1 MNVKRARFP
10 RGVLVDPTFIF
21 VTIHVVYVVPCSAS
35 TPKPPPP
42 VTIAD
47 RIACM
52 RVNPMMQLPVSTNPT
67 ATRPV
72 GVAQIA
78 FSTWTHSGA
87 VNWRVHPSTTSRF
100 CSCRKGTRRFSNH
113 RETLIVFVWGS
124 VYEHFVL
131 HLINF
136 DIWGEKRYFGS
147 LCIVFGA

>member
-52 RVNPMMQLPVSTNPT
+52 RVNPMMQLPVSSNSS

-131 HLINF
+131 NLINF
-136 DIWGEKRYFGS
+136 DI
-147 LCIVFGA
+147 

>member
-52 RVNPMMQLPVSTNPT
+52 RVNPMMQLPVSSNSS

-124 VYEHFVL
+124 VMSISYY
-131 HLINF
+131 I
-136 DIWGEKRYFGS
+136 S
-147 LCIVFGA
+147 

>member
-1 MNVKRARFP
+1 MEF
-10 RGVLVDPTFIF
+10 LVDPTFIF

-35 TPKPPPP
+35 IPEPPPP

-47 RIACM
+47 RIACT
-52 RVNPMMQLPVSTNPT
+52 RVNPMMQLPVSTNPS

-72 GVAQIA
+72 GEAQIA
-78 FSTWTHSGA
+78 FSTWTHSGV

-100 CSCRKGTRRFSNH
+100 CSCSKGTWRFSNH
-113 RETLIVFVWGS
+113 TETLINFVWGS

-147 LCIVFGA
+147 LCIVFGD